1 MKDQNLTNK
10 LDFIGITTSLLCAVH
25 CLALPFLLTAGVLS
39 GLLWLGSALVE
50 WTFISLSLMIAGF
63 SLLWSY
69 LRQHRRS
76 EPLWLGGIGCM
87 LLIMSRLVEGAD
99 EHLLTGL
106 GGILIAVAHFVNW
119 LLTQNPSLSLHLDWK
134 KWRILVALLLL
145 FCFMSIKS
153 TCDHR
158 TDKAAKSRT
167 EFLELV
173 WQER

>member
-10 LDFIGITTSLLCAVH
+10 LDFIGIAASLLCAVH
-25 CLALPFLLTAGVLS
+25 CLALPFLLTVGVLS

-50 WTFISLSLMIAGF
+50 WTFISLSIMIAGF
-63 SLLWSY
+63 SLLWSF
-69 LRQHRRS
+69 LRQHRRT
-76 EPLWLGGIGCM
+76 EPLWLAGIGCM

-119 LLTQNPSLSLHLDWK
+119 RLTQKPSLSLQLNWK
-134 KWRILVALLLL
+134 NWRFFIALLLL
-145 FCFMSIKS
+145 LYFMNIKS

-158 TDKAAKSRT
+158 IDKAAKSRT
-167 EFLELV
+167 EFLDLV